1 MNNIL
6 NVKIPKELSER
17 VETGIEW
24 IDKVFSVEGGL
35 VPSNV
40 YLLVGNPGA
49 GKSTMTRQIG
59 DALTGNADVVVQ
71 YNSGEESKEQ
81 IALACRRMGLKHGFG
96 HSSETCHEKLL
107 ARLDK
112 LAAEFPDKKIV
123 LIQDSIQKLNASAPF
138 VDAFKALQAWAKK
151 TMNIVVVISQVT
163 KGGDFKGNN
172 DIQHDADCRIDMTY
186 SKKTGKRR
194 MVTIKNR
201 FGIVDPDG
209 YGYELV
215 KSGLVLVEDDDED
228 ESLGTG
234 RRNYAPYDVKKGD
247 KVRTTSSAP
256 PKHQGLVATVHNVGR
271 TRIEAFADDGTKL
284 YLTFDCFE
292 PIAADDV
299 EEKSNVVPFRSA
311 AN

>member
-6 NVKIPKELSER
+6 HVKIPKELSER

-35 VPSNV
+35 VPSLV
-40 YLLVGNPGA
+40 YLLVGTPGA

-59 DALTGNADVVVQ
+59 DALTGNDVIVQ

-81 IALACRRMGLKHGFG
+81 IALGCRRMGLKNGFG
-96 HSSETCHEKLL
+96 HSSETCHIKLL
-107 ARLDK
+107 ARLEK
-112 LAAEFPDKKIV
+112 ISAEFPDKKIV

-151 TMNIVVVISQVT
+151 TLNIVVVISQVT

-186 SKKTGKRR
+186 SKKTGRRR
-194 MVTIKNR
+194 MVPIKNR
-201 FGIVDPDG
+201 FGIVDPVG

-215 KSGLVLVEDDDED
+215 KTGLIMVEDDEDD

-234 RRNYAPYDVKKGD
+234 RRNYAPYEVKKGD
-247 KVRTTSSAP
+247 KVRTTASAP
-256 PKHQGLVATVHNVGR
+256 PKHQGHVATVHNVGR
-271 TRIEAFADDGTKL
+271 TRLEAFAEDGTKL
-284 YLTFDCFE
+284 YLPFDCFE
-292 PIAADDV
+292 VVNEDN
-299 EEKSNVVPFRSA
+299 EEKSNVVPFRAA